1 MNRIQDLKI
10 LGRDLQQLQH
20 TEHIVI
26 DGGDGDGGGDGI
38 GIVDHQPPQQQQQ
51 QLLSS
56 EQLLKQ
62 QQSLDDTIA
71 QQQLQQH
78 HKRID
83 PTTKNKSLS
92 CSSIN
97 NGGSTTS
104 TKQMLQV
111 LKKWNKSATGRSTSN
126 SSGSDEEEQGRHQD
140 CSGEIKVAVQMNNY
154 HSNGA
159 GDDSTVDMT
168 EFDLS
173 ANSSL
178 TSNIL
183 HDSFMLNSPV
193 IGSSSSND
201 NTVPLRNNTRHPSIF
216 SPEDPSSDL
225 EFHGH
230 LPLMPVVED
239 DATSTPTTAAVAA
252 VAAAMETQM
261 ENSSQSSSE
270 TEAETKQGE
279 VGDTVAAT
287 RTSMEDGST
296 PAPISDVQSIAVS
309 EETPLIAN
317 TTTAVVTATSSDEPT
332 STPPPSNLKTVRWGT
347 IQIYEHVITM
357 GLTSIPSCGAPV
369 SLSNEPA
376 QATYTFPIDEYESL
390 RVAPP
395 RKGQEMILT
404 RRKRSDMLLELGF
417 TMTEIARCVRESQ
430 VIRQQRAQSAHRP
443 KLLMWWLRLK
453 FAVKKARGKK
463 AAIIGRKDDIDSSY
477 TSRMSSGSQES
488 SDAMVTADEGRLM
501 VKTKSEVDLFILRE
515 RK

>member
-1 MNRIQDLKI
+1 MKIIVSNMNRIQDLKI

-62 QQSLDDTIA
+62 QQSPDDDIA
-71 QQQLQQH
+71 QQQQQQ

-83 PTTKNKSLS
+83 PTTSNNSIS

-97 NGGSTTS
+97 NGGSTS
-104 TKQMLQV
+104 TKQMLRS
-111 LKKWNKSATGRSTSN
+111 LKKWNKLATGRSTFN
-126 SSGSDEEEQGRHQD
+126 SSGSDEEEQGRHKD
-140 CSGEIKVAVQMNNY
+140 GGSASGSGEIKVALQLNNE

-178 TSNIL
+178 TCNIL
-183 HDSFMLNSPV
+183 NDSFVLNSPV
-193 IGSSSSND
+193 SSSN

-404 RRKRSDMLLELGF
+404 RRKRSDM
-417 TMTEIARCVRESQ
+417 
-430 VIRQQRAQSAHRP
+430 
-443 KLLMWWLRLK
+443 
-453 FAVKKARGKK
+453 
-463 AAIIGRKDDIDSSY
+463 
-477 TSRMSSGSQES
+477 
-488 SDAMVTADEGRLM
+488 
-501 VKTKSEVDLFILRE
+501 
-515 RK
+515 

>member
-1 MNRIQDLKI
+1 MNQIQDLKI
-10 LGRDLQQLQH
+10 MGQDLQQLQH

-26 DGGDGDGGGDGI
+26 DGGSGGDGRI
-38 GIVDHQPPQQQQQ
+38 IVDSRPPPQRQQQQQ

-62 QQSLDDTIA
+62 QQSPDDDIA
-71 QQQLQQH
+71 QQQQQQ

-83 PTTKNKSLS
+83 PTTSNNSIS

-97 NGGSTTS
+97 NGGSTS
-104 TKQMLQV
+104 TKQMLRS
-111 LKKWNKSATGRSTSN
+111 LKKWNKLATGRSTFN
-126 SSGSDEEEQGRHQD
+126 SSGSDEEEQGRHKD
-140 CSGEIKVAVQMNNY
+140 GGSASGSGEIKVALQLNNE

-178 TSNIL
+178 TCNIL
-183 HDSFMLNSPV
+183 NDSFVLNSPV
-193 IGSSSSND
+193 SSSN
-201 NTVPLRNNTRHPSIF
+201 NTVPLRNKRHPSIF

-230 LPLMPVVED
+230 LPLMSVVED
-239 DATSTPTTAAVAA
+239 DASTPTSAS
-252 VAAAMETQM
+252 VAAAAAAIETQM
-261 ENSSQSSSE
+261 ENASQSSSE
-270 TEAETKQGE
+270 TNQAEIE
-279 VGDTVAAT
+279 DTVAST
-287 RTSMEDGST
+287 RTSMEIEST
-296 PAPISDVQSIAVS
+296 PAPILDAQSIAVS

-317 TTTAVVTATSSDEPT
+317 TTTAVGTGTTSDEPT
-332 STPPPSNLKTVRWGT
+332 STPPQSNLKTVRWGT

-488 SDAMVTADEGRLM
+488 SDAM
-501 VKTKSEVDLFILRE
+501 
-515 RK
+515 